1 MFLSVIELGL
11 ARNAAPVVSDLLT
24 TWGLIKAIGM
34 SSHDK
39 LIVDLEAVAHHAGYR
54 WRIHWDQAHCARG
67 VGTQCPIGPNVTQLP
82 IGQGVGMFPIWEG
95 FD

>member
-1 MFLSVIELGL
+1 MALAAILNLIALAAIAVSLIRSPAMFLSVIELGL
-11 ARNAAPVVSDLLT
+11 ARHAAPMVSDLLT

-54 WRIHWDQAHCARG
+54 
-67 VGTQCPIGPNVTQLP
+67 
-82 IGQGVGMFPIWEG
+82 
-95 FD
+95 